1 MNCENPVI
9 QIYNSKYHKN
19 TQIHFIDIL
28 LDETLITGI
37 IYVPRT
43 CLQQVSTLNSRLPAR
58 QIYEFLLR
66 LALVYPVCLSDTI
79 PVEPDMYLILDSHET
94 AVTLEGL
101 QTDCYIAARYRQI
114 LLEQQLFDAVI
125 SSILASAERI
135 GCQEQLIPFL
145 EAMLQEQ
152 PPYPY
157 FFQGSQP
164 FLIYTGD
171 TICYQILSVFAE
183 CLGTALMKKGYL
195 VEYFD
200 LSKESYTAASRYIG
214 QSFQAVIGM
223 QTYMFSIRL
232 KDGRFLHDSID
243 GPKYNFIFDHPVWM
257 REYLKAAPKHFTVFT
272 LDRNYPLFIRKY
284 YPVHAQFF
292 PPGGMTGGSSD
303 NRRIYD
309 LTFVGSYI
317 NNAEEVSIELK
328 LLSRPMRFLV
338 SRFWMNMRRF
348 PEQPAEQ
355 ALLLALNQDNQNLTD
370 TEFLDLFYS
379 LRKFIL
385 YMSYHFR
392 YQLIKAIV
400 DSGIRLHVFGNT
412 WESCPLRSNP
422 NLIWHEADLSAEECL
437 TVWQQSRL
445 TLNMMS
451 WHKNAITE
459 RIANSM
465 LQKTAVLT
473 ERNPYLEEQ
482 YQDGRDI
489 FFYSLTDL
497 HRVPEQIRTLL
508 TAPEYLAA
516 VGEHG
521 YEKTLRAHTWD
532 CRAEQLIKITQSDS
546 GKTSHV

>member
-1 MNCENPVI
+1 MNRENPII
-9 QIYNSKYHKN
+9 QIYHSERHTN
-19 TQIHFIDIL
+19 TRIGFIDIL
-28 LDETLITGI
+28 LDETLITGT
-37 IYVPRT
+37 IYVPRI
-43 CLQQVSTLNSRLPAR
+43 CLRQVSTLNSRLPAR

-66 LALVYPVCLSDTI
+66 LALIYPVCLSDTI
-79 PVEPDMYLILDSHET
+79 PDGPDTCLILECQET

-101 QTDCYIAARYRQI
+101 QTDCYIVARYRQV
-114 LLEQQLFDAVI
+114 LLEQQLFDAAV
-125 SSILASAERI
+125 SSILASADRI
-135 GCQEQLIPFL
+135 GCREQLIPFL
-145 EAMLQEQ
+145 EAMLKKQH
-152 PPYPY
+152 PYPY

-171 TICYQILSVFAE
+171 TICYQILSVFAR
-183 CLGTALMKKGYL
+183 CLGEALQKQGYQ

-200 LSKESYTAASRYIG
+200 LSKETHAAISRYIG

-223 QTYMFSIRL
+223 QTYLFSIRL

-257 REYLKAAPKHFTVFT
+257 REYLKAVPEHFTVFT
-272 LDRNYPLFIRKY
+272 LDRNYPPFIQKY
-284 YPVHAQFF
+284 YPVRAKFF
-292 PPGGMTGGSSD
+292 PPGGMTGPSSD
-303 NRRIYD
+303 SRRIYD

-317 NNAEEVSIELK
+317 NNAEEISVELK

-338 SRFWMNMRRF
+338 NRFWMNMRRF
-348 PEQPAEQ
+348 PEQPAEH
-355 ALLLALNQDNQNLTD
+355 ALFLALNHSNQNLTD

-451 WHKNAITE
+451 WHKDAITE

-473 ERNPYLEEQ
+473 EHNPYLEEQ

-489 FFYSLTDL
+489 IFYSLKDL
-497 HRVPEQIRTLL
+497 HQVPEQIRTLL
-508 TAPEYLAA
+508 ASPEYLTA

-521 YEKTLRAHTWD
+521 YEKTVHTHTWD
-532 CRAEQLIKITQSDS
+532 CRAERLIKIAQADA
-546 GKTSHV
+546 GG